1 MPEYKYLGLLATI
14 ILAAGLVLIVL
25 KWPQGRHWSFSQHVA
40 TRRHT
45 IVYYTLLFGIALPLL
60 LLFFLRW
67 FMPEFEL
74 SAWFGFI
81 IVTSS
86 LFQFACTLIPEIGGW
101 KTRYH
106 RLLAGISAI
115 LLIPALSILLLADSV
130 ELLSKLVTAISLAI
144 MLGIIYV
151 LSKGKGQHQQFLLL
165 QSAYFAAFF
174 IPILFIAYAQ

>member
-1 MPEYKYLGLLATI
+1 MLEYKYLGLLAII
-14 ILAAGLVLIVL
+14 ILVTGLVFIML
-25 KWPQGRHWSFSQHVA
+25 KWPQGRHSSFSQHVA
-40 TRRHT
+40 IRRHT
-45 IVYYTLLFGIALPLL
+45 IVYYSLLFGVVLPLL

-74 SAWFGFI
+74 SAWFGFF
-81 IVTSS
+81 IVASS

-106 RLLAGISAI
+106 RLLAGTSAV
-115 LLIPALSILLLADSV
+115 LLMPALLILLLSDSV
-130 ELLSKLVTAISLAI
+130 ELLSKLLTIISLAI
-144 MLGIIYV
+144 MLGTIYV

-174 IPILFIAYAQ
+174 IPILFTAYVQ